1 MATSKLT
8 ADKNWNF
15 VTASRKVR
23 IEEEVRKLLL
33 ESKRRLIF
41 LNFQNLHLNFM
52 KVSELHAP

>member
-23 IEEEVRKLLL
+23 IEEVRKLLL